1 MGLGI
6 YSKDIIA
13 TFQYLQK
20 KCHKIISNIKLL
32 QRNIRCKKKK
42 NYKNINFQE
51 YPRQNSQ

>member
-20 KCHKIISNIKLL
+20 KKPQNNFKHKATA
-32 QRNIRCKKKK
+32 KKH
-42 NYKNINFQE
+42 QM
-51 YPRQNSQ
+51 